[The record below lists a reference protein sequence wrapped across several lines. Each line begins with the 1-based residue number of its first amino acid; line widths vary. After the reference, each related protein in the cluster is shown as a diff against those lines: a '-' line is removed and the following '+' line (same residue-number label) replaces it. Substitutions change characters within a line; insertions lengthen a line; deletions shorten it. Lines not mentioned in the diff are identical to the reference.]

1 MFYEWNPRGVPQA
14 VFDVDFRKIWVYG
27 SDKWR
32 KEFEMVQARD
42 KVKLQLPHNCSFS
55 SSKRCSKFSKKS
67 EKK

>member
-42 KVKLQLPHNCSFS
+42 KVRLNFFKESDQLIGL
-55 SSKRCSKFSKKS
+55 
-67 EKK
+67 